1 MRIHSRA
8 WTLVVVASFSAI
20 TRAAAPNQPDSY
32 AHMAPLDQYLIA
44 DRQAEI
50 ALARSA
56 APASVSGEA
65 KVLVLGRKGYETAVP
80 GSNGFTCI
88 VERAWMN
95 PFDHPEFWNP
105 KIRGAICYNAAAS
118 RSVLPYTL
126 YRTKLVLMGTSKD
139 QLLEQIRTAVARK
152 KLVAPAP
159 GSMSYMMSK
168 NGYLADGSGAWH
180 SHLMFHIPKT
190 DAATWGANLDGS
202 PVIVD
207 SQHSQVPEPEIIF
220 MVPIGH
226 WSDGTEAATHH

>member
-1 MRIHSRA
+1 MRIHGRA
-8 WTLVVVASFSAI
+8 WTLVMLASFGAI
-20 TRAAAPNQPDSY
+20 TRAAAPSQPDSY
-32 AHMAPLDQYLIA
+32 AQMAPLDQYLIA

-95 PFDHPEFWNP
+95 PFDHAEFWNP

-126 YRTKLVLMGTSKD
+126 YRTKLVLRGTSKD
-139 QLLEQIRTAVARK
+139 QLLEQIRTAVAQK

-168 NGYLADGSGAWH
+168 NGYLGDGSGAWH

-220 MVPIGH
+220 MVPIAH